1 MQNPTLIC
9 KYVLK
14 DLRISE
20 SDVWKPCY

>member
-14 DLRISE
+14 DLHISE
-20 SDVWKPCY
+20 SDVWKPYN